1 MGQHGNRM
9 TLRKKRLFVAG
20 LALQLFLVVTVS
32 SRDTFWVLSK
42 SKTIFPESC
51 KRFWQQA
58 EQIAS
63 MAQGQRL
70 PASNPV
76 RQILTGYLHL
86 SGIEVGYGFFAP
98 NIPNSYKLVFELRFP
113 DGRVEYELP
122 RVSNPASVLRVAGL
136 LDTIGRTR
144 SEAFRQTMVKML
156 ADAIWREHADA
167 TMIRAIFGSVILPSA
182 PEFAHGK
189 RESYE
194 FLYAYDFSVSE
205 KSAEQST
212 P

>member
-1 MGQHGNRM
+1 M
-9 TLRKKRLFVAG
+9 TLGKKRIYLAG
-20 LALQLFLVVTVS
+20 LALQLFLIITVS

-42 SKTIFPESC
+42 SRTVFPDWC
-51 KRFWQQA
+51 KKFWQQA

-63 MAQGQRL
+63 MAIGQRL
-70 PASNPV
+70 PRSNPV
-76 RQILTGYLHL
+76 RQILTGYLDL

-98 NIPNSYKLVFELRFP
+98 NVANSYKLVFELRFP

-122 RVSNPASVLRVAGL
+122 RVSNAAAVPRVAGL

-144 SEAFRQTMVKML
+144 SEALRQTMVKML
-156 ADAIWREHADA
+156 ADSVWREHADA
-167 TMIRAIFGSVILPSA
+167 TMIRAIFGSVLLPSA
-182 PEFAHGK
+182 PEFEHGK

-205 KSAEQST
+205 KSPDRST

>member
-1 MGQHGNRM
+1 MA
-9 TLRKKRLFVAG
+9 LSKRRVYLAG
-20 LALQLFLVVTVS
+20 LALQLFLIITVS
-32 SRDTFWVLSK
+32 SRDTFWLLSK
-42 SKTIFPESC
+42 SRTIFPESS
-51 KRFWQQA
+51 KNVWQGA

-63 MAQGQRL
+63 TALGQRL
-70 PASNPV
+70 PRSNPV
-76 RQILTGYLHL
+76 RQILTGYLNL

-98 NIPNSYKLVFELRFP
+98 NVANSYKLVFELRFP

-122 RVSNPASVLRVAGL
+122 RVSNAASVLRVAGL

-156 ADAIWREHADA
+156 ADAVWREHADA
-167 TMIRAIFGSVILPSA
+167 TTIRAIFGSVVLPSA

-194 FLYAYDFSVSE
+194 FLYAYDFSVTD
-205 KSAEQST
+205 KATEQR
-212 P
+212 PP

>member
-136 LDTIGRTR
+136 LDQIGRTR

-156 ADAIWREHADA
+156 AIPFCGNHREPPL
-167 TMIRAIFGSVILPSA
+167 IPRFLG
-182 PEFAHGK
+182 
-189 RESYE
+189 REI
-194 FLYAYDFSVSE
+194 
-205 KSAEQST
+205 
-212 P
+212 

>member
-1 MGQHGNRM
+1 M
-9 TLRKKRLFVAG
+9 TLSKKRVYLAG
-20 LALQLFLVVTVS
+20 LALQLSLIITVS
-32 SRDTFWVLSK
+32 SRDTFSLLST
-42 SKTIFPESC
+42 SRTIFPESS
-51 KRFWQQA
+51 KNSWQRA

-63 MAQGQRL
+63 IPLGQRL
-70 PASNPV
+70 PRSNPV
-76 RQILTGYLHL
+76 RQILTGYLDL
-86 SGIEVGYGFFAP
+86 SGIEAGYGFFAP
-98 NIPNSYKLVFELRFP
+98 NITNSYKLIFELRFP

-122 RVSNPASVLRVAGL
+122 RVSNAASVLRVAGL

-156 ADAIWREHADA
+156 ADAVWREHANA
-167 TMIRAIFGSVILPSA
+167 TMIRAIFGSVVLPSA

-194 FLYAYDFSVSE
+194 FLYAYDFSVSD
-205 KSAEQST
+205 KATEQSA

>member
-1 MGQHGNRM
+1 M
-9 TLRKKRLFVAG
+9 TLSKKRVYLAG
-20 LALQLFLVVTVS
+20 LALQLSLIITVS
-32 SRDTFWVLSK
+32 SRDTFSLLST
-42 SKTIFPESC
+42 SRTIFPESS
-51 KRFWQQA
+51 KNSWQRA

-63 MAQGQRL
+63 IPLGQCL
-70 PASNPV
+70 PRSNPV

-122 RVSNPASVLRVAGL
+122 RVSNVASVLRVAGL

-156 ADAIWREHADA
+156 ADAVWREHADA

-194 FLYAYDFSVSE
+194 FLYAYDFSVSD
-205 KSAEQST
+205 KATEQSA